1 MRIYMNDGGKLDC
14 TEIEI
19 GMDGNIFADEYRIV
33 PTDEV
38 VRIVDDREPRP
49 TRDEII
55 SWLQEHEQA
64 WEDFCEHFGTDS
76 EEEDEE

>member
-19 GMDGNIFADEYRIV
+19 SMSGEIIADEYRIV

-38 VRIVDDREPRP
+38 VRIVDDREPKP
-49 TRDEII
+49 TRNEII
-55 SWLQEHEQA
+55 GWLQEHKQA
-64 WEDFCEHFGTDS
+64 WEDFCEHFDIES
-76 EEEDEE
+76 EDEE